1 MASLKKRGRA
11 FYAQY
16 YENGKQKRVNLHTES
31 LQVAKEKLRQIESAQ
46 FREEEIPLTTK
57 TPIGE
62 ILEKYIK
69 YRSGHSR
76 DKNIPKVNTYLRG
89 AFGPICEALQVRNQA
104 VAQKAVKR
112 PSVDVAP
119 IISISNVEQLSAEVL
134 STFLSDLITKK
145 AVSPKTVN
153 HYRQTIITLANWAQ
167 REGGVRFPGGK
178 NPVADVRCY
187 KVPKRGITF
196 MKLKEI
202 RAQLHVLANDIQ
214 LQTMVAVYIYAG
226 LRREEALWLTPDDFE
241 WDMGN
246 HGVIMV
252 RGKSI
257 EGKEWM
263 PKTGADRVVPISKT
277 LREYL
282 DSFLKIRKPGVWFF
296 SAPKGGQWDPD
307 NFSELLRK
315 NNSQHDL
322 SWSCLDFRH
331 TFGSQLAMKG
341 ESLFKISTIM
351 GNSPDICR
359 KHYAAIMPESLLE
372 TVEFPVDR
380 DSVAPVSA
388 KSDESAEAP
397 LRRGPLKLVVNNR

>member
-11 FYAQY
+11 YYAQY
-16 YENGKQKRVNLHTES
+16 YENGQQKRKNLHTES

-62 ILEKYIK
+62 VLEKYIK

-89 AFGPICEALQVRNQA
+89 AFGPVCEALQVRNQA

-112 PSVDVAP
+112 PSAGVAP
-119 IISISNVEQLSAEVL
+119 IISISNIEQLNAETL
-134 STFLSDLITKK
+134 STFLSELITKK

-153 HYRQTIITLANWAQ
+153 HYRQTIVTLANWAQ

-187 KVPKRGITF
+187 KVAKRGITF

-202 RAQLHVLANDIQ
+202 SAQLDVLSNDTQ
-214 LQTMVAVYIYAG
+214 LQTMAAVYIYAG

-241 WDMGN
+241 WSMGN

-257 EGKEWM
+257 DGKTWI
-263 PKTGADRVVPISKT
+263 PKTGEDRLVPISKV
-277 LREYL
+277 LRAYL
-282 DSFLKIRKPGVWFF
+282 DSYLEIRKPGVWFF
-296 SAPKGGQWDPD
+296 CAPKGGQWDPD
-307 NFSELLRK
+307 NFSELLRES
-315 NNSQHDL
+315 NSKHGL
-322 SWSCLDFRH
+322 SWSCLDYRH

-341 ESLFKISTIM
+341 ESLHKVSTLM
-351 GNSPDICR
+351 GNSPEICR
-359 KHYAAIMPESLLE
+359 KHYAALMPESLME
-372 TVEFPVDR
+372 SVEFPTDETP
-380 DSVAPVSA
+380 SPTSAVSQ
-388 KSDESAEAP
+388 SSAEP
-397 LRRGPLKLVVNNR
+397 PRRGFLKLVVNNS